1 MKSFMKRGAAL
12 TAVLTTAAV
21 MAGSGGSGSAPKAA
35 EGQKFAGQTIRFV
48 ASNHTY
54 TDAIKGLIPEFEKKT
69 GIKVK
74 MESYFEDQL
83 TQKLTVELTSGSST
97 IDVFMT
103 RPLQEGRLFSKNKWY
118 EIITPYLSDTKKTPA
133 DWDWKDFKKS
143 SVDAVTLGGSVY
155 AIPIVTEGEIVY
167 YRKDLFE
174 KAGLKPPTTLEEL
187 EAAAK
192 KLNDPANGVYGIVV
206 RGQRNPSVTQFSGFL
221 FSFGGD
227 FIKDGKC
234 VLDTPDAL
242 KAFQYY
248 GRILKNYGPPGV
260 TNMSWP
266 QAQALFQSGKVAM
279 WVDASTLAGP
289 LLDKAKSA
297 VHDKVAFTTFPTGP
311 AGAKPY
317 DVVPWA
323 LALSAQSKN
332 KDAAWEFA
340 KWITSKDIM
349 KKAIAKKQT
358 VARNSAWADKEAT
371 KDWPAGF
378 AEVAAKTG
386 QIALP
391 YDRPLMTAVVEA
403 RDAIGDVIVKSIETG
418 GTADLAP
425 MLKDVVAKVNELLA
439 KNNEGGK

>member
-1 MKSFMKRGAAL
+1 MKKLWMLIAMTVVLAMAAAGCGGGGAPAKP
-12 TAVLTTAAV
+12 AADP
-21 MAGSGGSGSAPKAA
+21 AKP
-35 EGQKFAGQTIRFV
+35 FAGKTIRFV
-48 ASNHTY
+48 ASNHNW
-54 TDAIKGLIPEFEKKT
+54 TDVVKPMIPEFEKQT
-69 GIKVK
+69 GIKVN
-74 MESYFEDQL
+74 MESYEEQQL
-83 TQKLTVELTSGSST
+83 TPKLTTEFTSNAST

-118 EIITPYLSDTKKTPA
+118 EIMSPYLADTKKTPA

-143 SVDAVTLGGSVY
+143 SVDAVTLSGSVY
-155 AIPIVTEGEIVY
+155 AIPIVTEGEILY
-167 YRKDLFE
+167 YRKDLLE
-174 KAGLKPPTTLEEL
+174 KAGVKVPTTLDEL
-187 EAAAK
+187 EATAK
-192 KLNDPANGVYGIVV
+192 KLNDPANGIFGIVV
-206 RGQRNPSVTQFSGFL
+206 RGQRNPSVTQFSGYL
-221 FSFGGD
+221 FSFGAD

-234 VLDTPDAL
+234 VLDSPEAL

-279 WVDASTLAGP
+279 WTDASTLGGP
-289 LLDKAKSA
+289 LVDKAKSA
-297 VHDKVAFTTFPTGP
+297 VFDKVGYATFPAGP

-323 LALSAQSKN
+323 LAISAQSKN

-340 KWITSKDIM
+340 KWLTSKDIM
-349 KKAIAKKQT
+349 KKAIAKQQT

-371 KDWPAGF
+371 KNWPAGF
-378 AEVAAKTG
+378 AEVSAKTG

-403 RDAIGDVIVKSIETG
+403 RDVIGDVIVKSIETG

-425 MLKDVVAKVNELLA
+425 MLKTVVTKVNELLA

>member
-1 MKSFMKRGAAL
+1 MKKLYVLLSMVAAL
-12 TAVLTTAAV
+12 V
-21 MAGSGGSGSAPKAA
+21 MFVAGCGGSGGSKPAA
-35 EGQKFAGQTIRFV
+35 DPAKPFAGKTIRFV
-48 ASNHTY
+48 AANHNWTEV
-54 TDAIKGLIPEFEKKT
+54 IKPMIPEFEKQT
-69 GIKVK
+69 GMKVN
-74 MESYFEDQL
+74 MESYEEQQL
-83 TQKLTVELTSGSST
+83 TPKLTTEFTSNAST

-118 EIITPYLSDTKKTPA
+118 EVLSPYLADAKKTPEA
-133 DWDWKDFKKS
+133 WEWKDFKKS
-143 SVDAVTLGGSVY
+143 SVDAVTLSGAVY
-155 AIPIVTEGEIVY
+155 AIPIVTEGEILY
-167 YRKDLFE
+167 YRKDLLE
-174 KAGLKPPTTLEEL
+174 KAGVKVPTTLDEL

-192 KLNDPANGVYGIVV
+192 KLNDPANGIYGIVI

-234 VLDTPDAL
+234 VLDTPEAL

-279 WVDASTLAGP
+279 WADASTLAGP

-297 VHDKVAFTTFPTGP
+297 VHDKVAFATFPAGP

-340 KWITSKDIM
+340 KWLTSKDIM
-349 KKAIAKKQT
+349 KKAIAKQQT

-378 AEVAAKTG
+378 AEVATKTG

-418 GTADLAP
+418 GGADLAP
-425 MLKDVVAKVNELLA
+425 MLKTVVVKVNELLA
-439 KNNEGGK
+439 KNGEGGK

>member
-1 MKSFMKRGAAL
+1 MKKFWGLLAL
-12 TAVLTTAAV
+12 LCTLAMIVVGCGGGVPAKPTADPAK
-21 MAGSGGSGSAPKAA
+21 P
-35 EGQKFAGQTIRFV
+35 FAGKTIRFV
-48 ASNHTY
+48 ASNHNWTEV
-54 TDAIKGLIPEFEKKT
+54 IKPMIPEFEKQT
-69 GIKVK
+69 GIKVN
-74 MESYFEDQL
+74 MESYEEQQL
-83 TQKLTVELTSGSST
+83 TPKLTTEFTSNAST

-118 EIITPYLSDTKKTPA
+118 EPLNPYLADIKKTPA

-143 SVDAVTLGGSVY
+143 AVDAVTLSDSVY
-155 AIPIVTEGEIVY
+155 AIPIVTEGEIIY

-174 KAGLKPPTTLEEL
+174 KAGVKVPTTLDEL

-192 KLNDPANGVYGIVV
+192 KLNDPTNGVYGVV
-206 RGQRNPSVTQFSGFL
+206 MRGQRNPSVTQFSGVL

-227 FIKDGKC
+227 FIKNGKC
-234 VLDTPDAL
+234 VLDSPEAL

-248 GRILKNYGPPGV
+248 GRLLKNYGPPGV

-279 WVDASTLAGP
+279 WIDASVLGGP

-297 VHDKVAFTTFPTGP
+297 VYDKVGYAVFPAGP
-311 AGAKPY
+311 AGAKPFE
-317 DVVPWA
+317 VVPWA
-323 LALSAQSKN
+323 LAISAQSKN

-340 KWITSKDIM
+340 KWLTSKDIM
-349 KKAIAKKQT
+349 TRAIAKQQT
-358 VARNSAWADKEAT
+358 VARTSAWADKEAT
-371 KDWPAGF
+371 KNWPAGF
-378 AEVAAKTG
+378 AEVSAKTG
-386 QIALP
+386 QIAVP

-418 GTADLAP
+418 GTADLTP
-425 MLKDVVAKVNELLA
+425 MLKEVVIKVNELLA